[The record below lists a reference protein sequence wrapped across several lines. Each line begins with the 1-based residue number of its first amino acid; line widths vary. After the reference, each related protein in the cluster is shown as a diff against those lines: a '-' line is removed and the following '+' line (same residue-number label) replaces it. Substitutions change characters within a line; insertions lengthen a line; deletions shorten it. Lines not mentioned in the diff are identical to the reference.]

1 MQNDMNRNSEEID
14 NYSEEDY
21 RRFFSFIN
29 SYREFIENKSKEELQ
44 QLQETIRKQR
54 ISELNNPPTSEE
66 KAAREKYL
74 RELYLGKLQGPIQ
87 WNPYDFPT
95 GAYVEKPTRK
105 LDLNKSLYENYTDYA
120 QEHLDEM
127 AVYIDETKKAYTHRE
142 ILDLID
148 IAACGLEKMGIEK
161 GDIVAIMLDGSIEE
175 IVMPLAI
182 NKIGGIFKIADY
194 SKNSDIVKHSLLNSD
209 IKLAI
214 LEEHILKFPPFNS
227 MFEETIEE
235 ATYPTFIVGS
245 KEELTG
251 KKKSISELMELGQE
265 RKSNTAHF
273 DMDDIVCINNSSG
286 TENGRPKPIAQ
297 SQRSMIDAIQK
308 ILYTDF
314 PIGRGNVTIKCIPGF
329 VGLGTITSMLAPF
342 EAGGTIALMGADGGV
357 VLEQLKAKM
366 VKFINEFDS
375 FIENYN
381 LSKDAKVNLFVAP
394 DYARYCDKENSIKN
408 LNHVGTFMVAG
419 SPMPDVYTISEN
431 LRNKGLPIYIVV
443 WYGQNELLGVSGSLN
458 HSTVSP
464 ELLVAGQPLKEVEV
478 IVIDEKT
485 HEVLPIGE
493 SGRILESSPGIFS
506 HYPGLKQKSDAAK
519 INLYGREWL
528 STDIGSLGAD
538 GRLKVEDRSFRIWA
552 DFKAPITDIAIKLAS
567 GVEGVHDCAIIK
579 IPQEKGRENYSF
591 EEIVACIKEKKGYS
605 TSDIAK
611 SIFETKILDS
621 HEQVQEVIHI
631 DEIPRNGS
639 DKVDIT
645 KLTQYYI
652 KHRYDD
658 DCYRY
663 DDCYQN
669 EAFEK
674 VYK

>member
-1 MQNDMNRNSEEID
+1 MESNINEYTEE
-14 NYSEEDY
+14 NYKD
-21 RRFFSFIN
+21 FFTYLHGIRKS
-29 SYREFIENKSKEELQ
+29 IESMSKEDLQ
-44 QLQETIRKQR
+44 QLQELVRTQKIR
-54 ISELNNPPTSEE
+54 ELESNPSAEE
-66 KAAREKYL
+66 KAARAKHL

-87 WNPYDFPT
+87 WNPYEFSV
-95 GAYVEKPTRK
+95 ANYVETPIRK
-105 LDLNKSLYENYTDYA
+105 LDPNKSLYENYKDSIVN
-120 QEHLDEM
+120 ENDL
-127 AVYIDETKKAYTHRE
+127 AVYIDETENAYTHKE
-142 ILDLID
+142 VLDLIEV
-148 IAACGLEKMGIEK
+148 AACGLEKMGIGK

-297 SQRSMIDAIQK
+297 SQRSLIDAIQK

-342 EAGGTIALMGADGGV
+342 EAGGTIVLMGADGGV

-366 VKFINEFDS
+366 VKFINNFDV
-375 FIENYN
+375 FIEKHN
-381 LSKDAKVNLFVAP
+381 LSIDAYLNFLVAP
-394 DYARYCDKENSIKN
+394 DYARDFDRQKAIKN
-408 LNHVGTFMVAG
+408 LNRVGSFMVAG
-419 SPMPDVYTISEN
+419 SPMPDVYKVSKS
-431 LRNKGLPIYIVV
+431 LREKGLPVYIVV
-443 WYGQNELLGVSGSLN
+443 WYGQNELLGVSGSIN
-458 HSTVSP
+458 HSTVYP
-464 ELLVAGQPLKEVEV
+464 EDVLASGHPLKDVEV
-478 IVIDEKT
+478 IVIDENTNKL
-485 HEVLPIGE
+485 LPIGE

-506 HYPGLKQKSDAAK
+506 HYPGLKQKSEAAK

-528 STDIGSLGAD
+528 VTDMGSIGAD
-538 GRLKVEDRSFRIWA
+538 GRLIVEDRSYRIWA
-552 DFKAPITDIAIKLAS
+552 DFKAPITDIAIKIAS
-567 GVEGVHDCAIIK
+567 GIDGVHDCAIIK
-579 IPQEKGRENYSF
+579 IPQEKGKENYSF
-591 EEIVACIKEKKGYS
+591 EEIVACIKEKEGYS

-611 SIFETKILDS
+611 SIFETELLDS

-652 KHRYDD
+652 NNRSSDE
-658 DCYRY
+658 CYRR
-663 DDCYQN
+663 
-669 EAFEK
+669 EAFQK

>member
-1 MQNDMNRNSEEID
+1 MQNDMNKNSEEIN
-14 NYSEEDY
+14 NYSEENYKD
-21 RRFFSFIN
+21 FFTYLHGIRKS
-29 SYREFIENKSKEELQ
+29 IESMSKEDLQ
-44 QLQETIRKQR
+44 QLQELVRTQKIR
-54 ISELNNPPTSEE
+54 ELESNPSAEE
-66 KAAREKYL
+66 KAARAKHL

-87 WNPYDFPT
+87 WNPYEFSV
-95 GAYVEKPTRK
+95 ANYVETPIRK
-105 LDLNKSLYENYTDYA
+105 LDPNKSLYENYKDSIVN
-120 QEHLDEM
+120 ENDL
-127 AVYIDETKKAYTHRE
+127 AVYIDETENAYTHKE
-142 ILDLID
+142 VLDLIEV
-148 IAACGLEKMGIEK
+148 AACGLEKMGIGK

-251 KKKSISELMELGQE
+251 KKKSISELIELGQE

-366 VKFINEFDS
+366 VKFINNFDV
-375 FIENYN
+375 FIEKHN
-381 LSKDAKVNLFVAP
+381 LSIDAYLNFLVAP
-394 DYARYCDKENSIKN
+394 DYARDFDRQKVIKN
-408 LNHVGTFMVAG
+408 LNRVGSFMVAG
-419 SPMPDVYTISEN
+419 SPMPDVYKVSKS
-431 LRNKGLPIYIVV
+431 LREKGLPVYIVV
-443 WYGQNELLGVSGSLN
+443 WYGQNELLGVSGSIN
-458 HSTVSP
+458 HSTVYP
-464 ELLVAGQPLKEVEV
+464 EDVLASGHPLKDVEV
-478 IVIDEKT
+478 IVINEET

-528 STDIGSLGAD
+528 TTDIGSICAD
-538 GRLKVEDRSFRIWA
+538 GTLKVEDRSFRTWA
-552 DFKAPITDIAIKLAS
+552 DFKAPLSDIAMIIS
-567 GVEGVHDCAIIK
+567 EIDGVLDCAMMK
-579 IPQEKGRENYSF
+579 IPQEEGKENYSF
-591 EEIVACIKEKKGYS
+591 EEIVSCITLEDDGCNIE
-605 TSDIAK
+605 DIVRE
-611 SIFETKILDS
+611 IFTTPRLDD
-621 HEQVQEVIHI
+621 HQQVQEVMIMKK
-631 DEIPRNGS
+631 IPHNGS
-639 DKVDIT
+639 DKVDQT
-645 KLTQYYI
+645 KLLEYYVKNCENENLYRSEDFLAKTKI
-652 KHRYDD
+652 K
-658 DCYRY
+658 
-663 DDCYQN
+663 
-669 EAFEK
+669 
-674 VYK
+674 